1 MSDEVLKNMAQHN
14 KWLSEY
20 ACKDEDAIRFNEEES
35 DIRSP
40 FFRDMDRIIYTYAY
54 IRYSDKT
61 QVYPGKP
68 NDHITKRM
76 VHVQYVSKIAR
87 TIGRA
92 LGLNEDLIEA
102 ASLGHDLGHVPF
114 GHFGESV
121 LNEISLKHNEGYFH
135 HNVESVRI
143 LKYLEKSGKGL
154 NITLQVLD
162 AIMCHN
168 GEFVLGE
175 YRPKKKTKDEFMQE
189 YENTYK
195 DKEAIKKLVPMTL
208 EGCVVRISDI
218 IAYLGRDIDDA
229 VILGKIKKEEIPKN
243 IRDVLGIHNRDIVN
257 TIIVDIINNS
267 VGKDYIKLS
276 PHIFKA
282 IVDLKKFNYE
292 NIYDKSLTIEEKED
306 ITSKFNL
313 LFDSYLDDVINN
325 RKSRI
330 YKDFLDYKDDSYQ
343 NSTTNERKVID
354 FIAGMTDDYFMKC
367 AKEIEQG
374 GNNEI

>member
-1 MSDEVLKNMAQHN
+1 M
-14 KWLSEY
+14 
-20 ACKDEDAIRFNEEES
+20 R
-35 DIRSP
+35 
-40 FFRDMDRIIYTYAY
+40 
-54 IRYSDKT
+54 
-61 QVYPGKP
+61 
-68 NDHITKRM
+68 
-76 VHVQYVSKIAR
+76 
-87 TIGRA
+87 
-92 LGLNEDLIEA
+92 
-102 ASLGHDLGHVPF
+102 
-114 GHFGESV
+114 
-121 LNEISLKHNEGYFH
+121 
-135 HNVESVRI
+135 
-143 LKYLEKSGKGL
+143 
-154 NITLQVLD
+154 
-162 AIMCHN
+162 
-168 GEFVLGE
+168 
-175 YRPKKKTKDEFMQE
+175 E

-313 LFDSYLDDVINN
+313 LFDNYLEDVINN

-374 GNNEI
+374 GKNEI

>member
-1 MSDEVLKNMAQHN
+1 MNDEVLKNMGQHN

-20 ACKDEDAIRFNEEES
+20 ACKDEDAIRFTEEES
-35 DIRSP
+35 DIRGP

-168 GEFVLGE
+168 GEFALGE
-175 YRPKKKTKDEFMQE
+175 YHPKKKTKDDFMRE

-195 DKEAIKKLVPMTL
+195 DKDAIKKLVPMTL

-229 VILGKIKKEEIPKN
+229 VILGKIKKESIPKN

-267 VGKDYIKLS
+267 VGKNYIKLS

-313 LFDSYLDDVINN
+313 LFDNYLEAVINN

-330 YKDFLDYKDDSYQ
+330 FDEFLNYKDDNYQ

-374 GNNEI
+374 GKNEI

>member
-1 MSDEVLKNMAQHN
+1 M
-14 KWLSEY
+14 
-20 ACKDEDAIRFNEEES
+20 R
-35 DIRSP
+35 
-40 FFRDMDRIIYTYAY
+40 
-54 IRYSDKT
+54 
-61 QVYPGKP
+61 
-68 NDHITKRM
+68 
-76 VHVQYVSKIAR
+76 
-87 TIGRA
+87 
-92 LGLNEDLIEA
+92 
-102 ASLGHDLGHVPF
+102 
-114 GHFGESV
+114 
-121 LNEISLKHNEGYFH
+121 
-135 HNVESVRI
+135 
-143 LKYLEKSGKGL
+143 
-154 NITLQVLD
+154 
-162 AIMCHN
+162 
-168 GEFVLGE
+168 
-175 YRPKKKTKDEFMQE
+175 E

-195 DKEAIKKLVPMTL
+195 DKDAIKKLVPMTL

-229 VILGKIKKEEIPKN
+229 VILGKIKKENIPKN

-267 VGKDYIKLS
+267 VGKNYIKLS
-276 PHIFKA
+276 PHIFKD

-313 LFDSYLDDVINN
+313 LFDNYLEDVINN

-330 YKDFLDYKDDSYQ
+330 FDEFLNYKDDNYQ

-374 GNNEI
+374 E

>member
-1 MSDEVLKNMAQHN
+1 MNDEVLKNMGQHN

-20 ACKDEDAIRFNEEES
+20 ACKDEDAIRFTEEES
-35 DIRSP
+35 DIRGP

-168 GEFVLGE
+168 GEFALGE
-175 YRPKKKTKDEFMQE
+175 YHPKKKTKDDFMRE

-195 DKEAIKKLVPMTL
+195 DKDAIKKLVPMTL

-229 VILGKIKKEEIPKN
+229 VILGKIKKESIPKN

-267 VGKDYIKLS
+267 VGKNYIKLS

-313 LFDSYLDDVINN
+313 LFDNYLEDVINN

-330 YKDFLDYKDDSYQ
+330 FDEFLNYKDDNYQ

-374 GNNEI
+374 E